1 MSSGVN
7 GLVFNG
13 PPFHHLAGTCV
24 VALLSLLKPSFQG
37 VALLGPKPPVH
48 LLGVGAVQQSPA
60 LPRVWGEAKKG
71 IESKLRRWN
80 VESVGSTELSMLSE
94 ASTTYRQGGCFAQQ
108 RMWRVSIGFEHHVV

>member
-1 MSSGVN
+1 MPTASFSMG
-7 GLVFNG
+7 
-13 PPFHHLAGTCV
+13 HLAGTCGG
-24 VALLSLLKPSFQG
+24 ALLS
-37 VALLGPKPPVH
+37 PKPPVH
-48 LLGVGAVQQSPA
+48 WLGVGAVQQSPA

-108 RMWRVSIGFEHHVV
+108 RTLRVSIGFEHHVV